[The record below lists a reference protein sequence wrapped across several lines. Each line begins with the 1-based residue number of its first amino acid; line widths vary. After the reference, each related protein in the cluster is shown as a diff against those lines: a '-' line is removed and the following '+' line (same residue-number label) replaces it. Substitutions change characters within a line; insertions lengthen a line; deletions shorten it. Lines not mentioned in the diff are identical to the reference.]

1 MRLELPH
8 FEIEGEYGA
17 NQEKYTDFWMHLGGC
32 AATCACE
39 SALLFKKYHGLSE
52 AYPYDTDEVTREQF
66 NAFTLEMK
74 PYLRPRM
81 MGIDRL
87 SIYEEGFGAYLHDKG
102 IDFIKI
108 GELPGEV
115 PYEQA
120 EEAVRREFDKGF
132 PVPALTLRHKD
143 KKFFDFDW
151 HWYLINGYEE
161 REDGFFVRLASW
173 GEYIWVSFREL
184 WETGYERRG
193 GLILYDMEEQTAN
206 TQR

>member
-81 MGIDRL
+81 MGIDKL
-87 SIYEEGFGAYLHDKG
+87 SLYMDGFSAYLHDRG
-102 IDFIKI
+102 VDCIRI

-120 EEAVRREFDKGF
+120 EEAVRRDTGARALRSIIEEFMLDIMYEIPKDDTIGTVTITGDYILGKGA
-132 PVPALTLRHKD
+132 PVIEMRA
-143 KKFFDFDW
+143 
-151 HWYLINGYEE
+151 
-161 REDGFFVRLASW
+161 
-173 GEYIWVSFREL
+173 
-184 WETGYERRG
+184 
-193 GLILYDMEEQTAN
+193 
-206 TQR
+206 